1 MATTPLVDTSIEVL
15 KKMPPESKMEDIMNE
30 LHLIDQVLQ
39 GMSDAEK
46 GKVVSTGELLERMN
60 AWRKV

>member
-1 MATTPLVDTSIEVL
+1 
-15 KKMPPESKMEDIMNE
+15 MPPESKMEDIMNE

-39 GMSDAEK
+39 GMSDAEM
-46 GKVVSTGELLERMN
+46 GKVASTGELLERMN

>member
-1 MATTPLVDTSIEVL
+1 
-15 KKMPPESKMEDIMNE
+15 MNE

-46 GKVVSTGELLERMN
+46 GKVVSTGEPLERMN